1 MDKSKLLL
9 LLTEYRHRELP
20 KDYALLSPA
29 AEVAGLLKEHST
41 EKQRRKEEFA
51 ELEKDFDHLLAQITD
66 MAYLLDEAIVRFQP
80 ALEEHGLKRM
90 YRELRV
96 LKDKL
101 IQTLQ
106 DAGYTWRN
114 PLGEPFDGDLP
125 ELVSV
130 DGWRYAPE
138 YQENRVAQVREPIIL
153 KNGSPIKEGSVVV
166 GAPEQLKQNDLTE
179 PAEKT
184 QDDTDLKD
192 AGIELPPSS
201 SEPEN

>member
-9 LLTEYRHRELP
+9 LLTEYKHRELP

-41 EKQRRKEEFA
+41 EKQRMKGEFA

-66 MAYLLDEAIVRFQP
+66 LAYLFDEAIVRFQP

-90 YRELRV
+90 HRELRV
-96 LKDKL
+96 LKDQL

-130 DGWRYAPE
+130 DGWRYGPE
-138 YQENRVAQVREPIIL
+138 YQENCVAQVREPIVL
-153 KNGSPIKEGSVVV
+153 KNGSPIKDGSVVV
-166 GAPEQLKQNDLTE
+166 GAPEQPK
-179 PAEKT
+179 
-184 QDDTDLKD
+184 
-192 AGIELPPSS
+192 
-201 SEPEN
+201 